1 MTDTTAHKTASL
13 RIWLLAAR
21 PKTLPASLVPALAGG
36 AIACA
41 ERVFHLWSFLAA
53 VFGAVMIQIGANY
66 ANDLFDYLKRTDTT
80 ERIGPT
86 RATQAGLVT
95 PRQMAFA
102 TAIVFSL
109 ATLAGVYL
117 VYRGGWP
124 IVIIGLSSIACGILY
139 TAGPMA
145 LGYIGLA
152 DLFVLVFFGPV
163 ALAGTYYVQALTVT
177 RPIIIAG
184 FAFGMIS
191 VAILTVNN
199 LRDIE
204 TDRKGGKNSLPVRFG
219 PKFARIEYVIMLLG
233 AAAVA
238 LVLAAT
244 ERKPFLLLTFL
255 YLPLAIAPVKAVFT
269 KTDGETLNNTLAV
282 TGRLLLAYGILFSVG
297 WAL

>member
-1 MTDTTAHKTASL
+1 M
-13 RIWLLAAR
+13 LAAR

-41 ERVFHLWSFLAA
+41 ERAFYFWPFIAA
-53 VFGAVMIQIGANY
+53 VFGALMIQIGANF
-66 ANDLFDYLKRTDTT
+66 ANDLFDHLKRTDTP

-95 PRQMAFA
+95 PRQMAAA

-139 TAGPMA
+139 TAGPVA

-199 LRDIE
+199 LRDID
-204 TDRKGGKNSLPVRFG
+204 TDRKGGKNSLAVLFG
-219 PKFARIEYVIMLLG
+219 RNFARMEYCLMLAGAVII
-233 AAAVA
+233 AAVLA
-238 LVLAAT
+238 ITQRKPYLVLT
-244 ERKPFLLLTFL
+244 VL
-255 YLPLAIAPVKAVFT
+255 YLPLAVAPLKAVFT
-269 KTDGETLNNTLAV
+269 TTDGETLNNTLAA
-282 TGRLLLAYGILFSVG
+282 TGRLLLVYGVLFCLG